1 VAKNLY
7 LRSGKTYF
15 RNPKQIREHWMNH
28 LDPHICKSEWSPEED
43 YIIVNTVLENG
54 RKWALAAKLAGS
66 KRTEHMIKN
75 RYHTLLRNEE
85 RVGVHSYDKG
95 KVLRAIIKKL

>member
-1 VAKNLY
+1 
-7 LRSGKTYF
+7 
-15 RNPKQIREHWMNH
+15 MNH

-75 RYHTLLRNEE
+75 RYNSLVAKWRGTKKQKEE
-85 RVGVHSYDKG
+85 DVARKILAMLSKTESGPLKD
-95 KVLRAIIKKL
+95 